1 MEALINKQTGRAA
14 EVAELQAM
22 LEEVAT
28 QCPTERGTTGE
39 VPESLA
45 KTTDATWVAN
55 MIRLVDE
62 QIAHV
67 VASATPQSS
76 EIAF

>member
-1 MEALINKQTGRAA
+1 MFEEIAPQCLTSTGH
-14 EVAELQAM
+14 L
-22 LEEVAT
+22 
-28 QCPTERGTTGE
+28 GE
-39 VPESLA
+39 VTESLV